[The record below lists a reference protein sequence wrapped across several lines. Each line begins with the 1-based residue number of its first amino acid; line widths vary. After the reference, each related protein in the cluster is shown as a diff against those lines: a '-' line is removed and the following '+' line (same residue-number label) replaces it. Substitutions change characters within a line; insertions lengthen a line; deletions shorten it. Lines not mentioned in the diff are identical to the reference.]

1 MIKYRY
7 IRWIESNTE
16 ITLEY
21 FFCFNMINLHINC
34 VQEWNAVISL
44 YQHTMPYKLLIR
56 KWMLDRN
63 WIHFI
68 FVIQRMN
75 KIFSHDVAKS
85 RNHYTTKA
93 HNILSIINTCSLFK
107 TYCFIIFRYT
117 LLHSFFFKNIKN
129 FCAWYRKYTI
139 IIWLRIML

>member
-1 MIKYRY
+1 MTYNFEK
-7 IRWIESNTE
+7 
-16 ITLEY
+16 Y
-21 FFCFNMINLHINC
+21 FFCFNMINIHINC
-34 VQEWNAVISL
+34 AKEWNAVISL

-93 HNILSIINTCSLFK
+93 HNILSIIDTCSLFK
-107 TYCFIIFRYT
+107 TYCFIIFRCT
-117 LLHSFFFKNIKN
+117 LLHSFFSKISKFLVLDIEIVLSFDYELESKV
-129 FCAWYRKYTI
+129 
-139 IIWLRIML
+139 L

>member
-1 MIKYRY
+1 
-7 IRWIESNTE
+7 
-16 ITLEY
+16 
-21 FFCFNMINLHINC
+21 MINLHINC

-68 FVIQRMN
+68 FVIQRTN

-85 RNHYTTKA
+85 KNHYTTKA

-107 TYCFIIFRYT
+107 TYCFIFFRFIF
-117 LLHSFFFKNIKN
+117 LHSFFSNMWKTILMIYNSKYFQFAYYKLILKFSKNLRNNHFFKL
-129 FCAWYRKYTI
+129 W
-139 IIWLRIML
+139 M